1 MSIKQQKYL
10 QMCQLHI
17 ALSENHSTSK
27 EISGSASI
35 MLEHW
40 VEHTLNIK
48 VHLTDVIYRNML
60 IIGNVNCAE
69 AF

>member
-27 EISGSASI
+27 EMPLFAS
-35 MLEHW
+35 
-40 VEHTLNIK
+40 
-48 VHLTDVIYRNML
+48 IYRNML
-60 IIGNVNCAE
+60 IIDNVNCALLFE
-69 AF
+69 FSTSKVE